1 MQIYHSLTVDVA
13 KRNQFKAVSAKQ
25 LDCNSRFL
33 KIELQNNGS
42 AFDIPNNA
50 TIAMAVERNG
60 ETKAFNCT
68 YEDNYI
74 IAPLDTWILQES
86 GYVDCEIILLDTETN
101 SKLSSFL
108 FSLEIEQN
116 IYNDENIKS
125 DENYDLLLSLIGDVK
140 SSQIVSI
147 TEKVNGLKHTYTVLF
162 GSGESKEFVISD
174 GAKGDKG
181 DPGTPGKDGAPGKD
195 GYTPIKGVDYFD
207 GADGKNATINGK
219 NAINIL
225 AGDNINLEEN
235 GDDIQISAS
244 NQKQIATNENDIT
257 DITEIV
263 IDDVDNPLIIDN
275 EITNVSNGIASS
287 QAVYNLAQ
295 ETENNMIKAP
305 TVQGTAGQIL
315 GLDEN
320 SLPIW
325 LNYENKKYIK
335 LIDDLT
341 IDNDITR
348 IFSYT
353 QFKDGSPLG
362 NLSEIIIFTNAV
374 KTDTIRKFGITFND
388 EYTSS
393 AYQWNIFDW
402 QYGFSE
408 TQSSGFFYCNLKNGI
423 NLSGGRNG
431 SSSYAYYDMYF
442 QNRISTYEKE
452 IEKLTFGLG
461 WGNFLSGSNFKI
473 YAR

>member
-68 YEDNYI
+68 YEGNYI
-74 IAPLDTWILQES
+74 IAPLDTWVLQES

-116 IYNDENIKS
+116 IYNDEDIKS
-125 DENYDLLLSLIGDVK
+125 DKNYDLLLSLIGDVK

-162 GSGESKEFVISD
+162 GNGESKEFVLSD

-195 GYTPIKGVDYFD
+195 GIPGKDGYTPIKGVDYFDGAKGEKGDKGDKGEKGKQGIQGIQGLQGASGKD

-219 NAINIL
+219 NAVNIV
-225 AGDNINLEEN
+225 AGDNINLEESGEN
-235 GDDIQISAS
+235 IKISAS
-244 NQKQIATNENDIT
+244 CVMKPLALSTNANAPTLLTDTGAGAYITTNTGYIATSGGFKKVVGKGAEL
-257 DITEIV
+257 IV
-263 IDDVDNPLIIDN
+263 VLTNKNGVSQLCVTVQTGSSVLLFWDEMTASDTN
-275 EITNVSNGIASS
+275 EIFLSTISVKKDLDALTDRNVMSGLLSKIMF
-287 QAVYNLAQ
+287 
-295 ETENNMIKAP
+295 EERIK
-305 TVQGTAGQIL
+305 
-315 GLDEN
+315 
-320 SLPIW
+320 
-325 LNYENKKYIK
+325 K
-335 LIDDLT
+335 
-341 IDNDITR
+341 
-348 IFSYT
+348 
-353 QFKDGSPLG
+353 
-362 NLSEIIIFTNAV
+362 SEIG
-374 KTDTIRKFGITFND
+374 DGLKFADGKLQLDIPTATAN
-388 EYTSS
+388 TT
-393 AYQWNIFDW
+393 
-402 QYGFSE
+402 YG
-408 TQSSGFFYCNLKNGI
+408 
-423 NLSGGRNG
+423 GG
-431 SSSYAYYDMYF
+431 
-442 QNRISTYEKE
+442 E
-452 IEKLTFGLG
+452 
-461 WGNFLSGSNFKI
+461 
-473 YAR
+473 

>member
-13 KRNQFKAVSAKQ
+13 KRNQYKAVSAKQ

-74 IAPLDTWILQES
+74 VAPLDTWILQES

-116 IYNDENIKS
+116 IYNDEDIKS
-125 DENYDLLLSLIGDVK
+125 DKNYDLLLSLIGDVK

-162 GSGESKEFVISD
+162 GSGESKEFVLSD

-181 DPGTPGKDGAPGKD
+181 DPGTPGKDGAPGK
-195 GYTPIKGVDYFD
+195 
-207 GADGKNATINGK
+207 NATINGK
-219 NAINIL
+219 NAVNIL
-225 AGDNINLEEN
+225 AGDNINLEES
-235 GDDIQISAS
+235 GDDIKISAS
-244 NQKQIATNENDIT
+244 NQKQIAANENEIT

-263 IDDVDNPLIIDN
+263 IDDVDNPLLIDN
-275 EITNVSNGIASS
+275 EITDVSNGIASS
-287 QAVYNLAQ
+287 QAVYNSVQ
-295 ETENNMIKAP
+295 ETKNNMIKTP

-315 GLDEN
+315 GLDKN
-320 SLPIW
+320 LLPIW
-325 LNYENKKYIK
+325 LNNEAKNHIK

-341 IDNDITR
+341 IDNDVAR

-362 NLSEIIIFTNAV
+362 NLSEIIIFANAV

-393 AYQWNIFDW
+393 AYQWNIYDW
-402 QYGFSE
+402 QYGFSG
-408 TQSSGFFYCNLKNGI
+408 TQSSGFFYLNLKNGI
-423 NLSGGRNG
+423 NLSGGKQN
-431 SSSYAYYDMYF
+431 SSAYAFYDMYI
-442 QNRISTYEKE
+442 QNRIFTYEKE